1 MTNRQQGPAPRP
13 FRLNLEQQKKS
24 ARDLQRAAKAGDPAA
39 LRRLA
44 ASGVTG
50 SGGQPG
56 ELKLTTAQ
64 LCIARELGLASWP
77 KLARHIEAMEAARRA
92 IAGKAPAP
100 DADLRTLHLR
110 CGSDIEG
117 ALKAA
122 GFAGDFLEVSN
133 PLCQGPVAAGAD
145 WLEARAR
152 FIASAYGPVMELDES
167 VAFARLIAEE
177 TALAAAPTAYER
189 LVLWF
194 EHDSYDQLILLR
206 VLAALCEA
214 RRLPVVELIALD
226 RFPGTVRFDGLGQLP
241 EEAIRL
247 LWQGRQTVGPGL
259 LALGKAGW
267 EALRA
272 PSPEALAG
280 LAATSTPALPMMAR
294 ALRRHLAE
302 LPSAT
307 EGLSLTQLLI
317 LRLAAEQPR
326 TIGQLFGALM
336 RDAEPLPFLGDIMFA
351 HEVRQ
356 LAGAD
361 DPPIFLHPAGE
372 GAPWRQSVE
381 VTPAGLAVLAGERNA
396 LTAGLPPR
404 WVGGVEIAAGKPVW
418 LWDGAGSRVIS
429 G

>member
-1 MTNRQQGPAPRP
+1 MTNRQQVPAPQP
-13 FRLNLEQQKKS
+13 FRLTLEQQKKR
-24 ARDLQRAAKAGDPAA
+24 ARDLQRAVKAGDPAA
-39 LRRLA
+39 LQRLA
-44 ASGVTG
+44 ASGVARDGTE
-50 SGGQPG
+50 PG

-77 KLARHIEAMEAARRA
+77 KLTVHIEAMEAARRA
-92 IAGKAPAP
+92 IAGKAAAP

-133 PLCQGPVAAGAD
+133 PLCQGPVIADAD
-145 WLEARAR
+145 WLQTRAR
-152 FIASAYGPVMELDES
+152 FIAGAYGPVMELDEGA
-167 VAFARLIAEE
+167 VFARLTAEE
-177 TALAAAPTAYER
+177 TALAAAPDTYAR

-206 VLAALCEA
+206 VLAALCQA
-214 RRLPVVELIALD
+214 RSLPVVELIALD

-247 LWQGRQTVGPGL
+247 LWQGRLTVGPEL

-280 LAATSTPALPMMAR
+280 LAATGTPALPMMAR

-302 LPSAT
+302 LPSTAD
-307 EGLSLTQLLI
+307 GLSLTQRLI
-317 LRLAAEQPR
+317 LRLAAEKPR

-356 LAGAD
+356 LTVAEN
-361 DPPIFLHPAGE
+361 PPILLHPAIE

-418 LWDGAGSRVIS
+418 FWDEAESRVVR